1 MRRMTFSLSLCR
13 CSLQGST
20 HPFTN
25 VIIYPLCFHT
35 AYKMTSCHC
44 RDVGFKNPDPYYYF
58 TFQTQLLFRFRK
70 LLHRKKK
77 VSQKKNA
84 AQTVEAGTSEE
95 GSSKSEDAGTSQ
107 PRSKTKRKSKQSIPS
122 TSTSQMGK
130 PPTSTTSMRATLTC
144 KTSVDKVVIKDS
156 LESVQ
161 SRFDDIELCCPKSE
175 DMSDFEALLQHCESR
190 IKGLLNRI

>member
-1 MRRMTFSLSLCR
+1 MHYSESPKVT
-13 CSLQGST
+13 LQGHRIQKT
-20 HPFTN
+20 QTLTT
-25 VIIYPLCFHT
+25 IL
-35 AYKMTSCHC
+35 
-44 RDVGFKNPDPYYYF
+44 

-84 AQTVEAGTSEE
+84 AETVEAGTSGE

-107 PRSKTKRKSKQSIPS
+107 PRSKAKRKSKQSIPS
-122 TSTSQMGK
+122 TSTSPTGK
-130 PPTSTTSMRATLTC
+130 PQTSTTSMLATLTC

-156 LESVQ
+156 LDSVQ